1 MHLNNDIR
9 NFYNSEIVFK
19 DIYYRGFPVI
29 KDIFVTDNILGV
41 VLGLEF
47 ENSKFTKN
55 LLY

>member
-41 VLGLEF
+41 LLGLEF